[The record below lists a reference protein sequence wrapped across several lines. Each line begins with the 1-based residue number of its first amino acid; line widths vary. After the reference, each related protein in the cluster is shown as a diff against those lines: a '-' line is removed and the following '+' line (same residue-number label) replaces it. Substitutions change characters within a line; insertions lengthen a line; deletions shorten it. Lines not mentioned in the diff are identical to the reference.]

1 LPFNSVIVISND
13 NNFLKAVVVGL
24 LINVP
29 SNVCSLI
36 VIEIAV
42 FVSVISTEVLS
53 EEVEFASM

>member
-1 LPFNSVIVISND
+1 
-13 NNFLKAVVVGL
+13 LKAVVVGL